1 MSCVDAGRVNQLECV
16 GERTATWRRQGNGG
30 GECFLLSF
38 LQAGGVFHPACVTW
52 QRRNLYAPQPRSAL
66 YALGG
71 VIRRE
76 LSRKENRFQ
85 LSRSGSRSS
94 AASHRRRRCIGVLF
108 FDSPGPVVE
117 RSRDACVRGEPRVG
131 PRMRSRVERR

>member
-1 MSCVDAGRVNQLECV
+1 MSCVYAGRVNQLECV

-52 QRRNLYAPQPRSAL
+52 QRRNLYARQPRSAI

-94 AASHRRRRCIGVLF
+94 AASHRRCICVLF
-108 FDSPGPVVE
+108 FPQLSLVRGHVTLRVGFC
-117 RSRDACVRGEPRVG
+117 ACVCVCIRGEP
-131 PRMRSRVERR
+131 